1 MTVKSSVGFV
11 SGCKLLAKPIAYIV
25 IECLKHRGITVVGN
39 GGVTIGHSCLCS
51 LPICC
56 GSTRLFACLDRWL
69 DVFAKIEP
77 ISMSGLVCIGPNAV
91 LDIVRSAAKVYQR
104 TQIIFNA
111 ANSEAARLWKRL
123 WCEKQNNAE
132 EKFHCLQ
139 ERKVT
144 EHSWLYDFFFWVYFT
159 AYTLCQFCLLVRV
172 RLLFFVLFWD
182 CFVWEQRVNLTRTRP
197 LSPICCLIF
206 FNVPFCCFCFC
217 FCFFLVV
224 RLLPDCGSWQSDS
237 PTKPLSSGPRF

>member
-1 MTVKSSVGFV
+1 MNLITPANYSDMCATWAKQSCNTLPEKSEEVMTVKSSVGFV

-111 ANSEAARLWKRL
+111 ANSEAARL
-123 WCEKQNNAE
+123 
-132 EKFHCLQ
+132 
-139 ERKVT
+139 
-144 EHSWLYDFFFWVYFT
+144 
-159 AYTLCQFCLLVRV
+159 
-172 RLLFFVLFWD
+172 
-182 CFVWEQRVNLTRTRP
+182 
-197 LSPICCLIF
+197 
-206 FNVPFCCFCFC
+206 
-217 FCFFLVV
+217 
-224 RLLPDCGSWQSDS
+224 
-237 PTKPLSSGPRF
+237 